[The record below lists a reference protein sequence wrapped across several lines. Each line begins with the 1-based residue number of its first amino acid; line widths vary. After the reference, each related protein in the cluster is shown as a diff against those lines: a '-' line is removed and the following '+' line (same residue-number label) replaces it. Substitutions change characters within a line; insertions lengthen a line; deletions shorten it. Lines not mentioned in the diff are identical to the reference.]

1 MDQAACYVMSCNV
14 FSVYIFWEVFKGL
27 KYNLMLT
34 LYSLVKLS
42 LLATCALQLRC
53 VLLFVTLWTVACQA
67 PLSMGVLQ
75 GGILAWVAMPSS
87 RGSSNPGIKPRSL
100 ALKADS
106 LSSEP
111 QGKPKNT
118 GVGSLFLLQGKF
130 LTQDLT

>member
-67 PLSMGVLQ
+67 PLSMGILQ
-75 GGILAWVAMPSS
+75 ARILDWVAFPSS
-87 RGSSNPGIKPRSL
+87 RGSSQPRDRTQVCHI
-100 ALKADS
+100 ADRFCN
-106 LSSEP
+106 LSEP
-111 QGKPKNT
+111 AGKPTSNVSKYNFH
-118 GVGSLFLLQGKF
+118 S
-130 LTQDLT
+130 